1 MWLSNFAVF
10 VTELPVL
17 KFHCTLK
24 QHRIASSPTVLN
36 FDILMQKT
44 LQGFWFKTKIS
55 SSMTSA
61 GVARPSHG
69 LPWHFDFTFVKC
81 NQNLYEYRV
90 DIVNVISINT
100 IWPRAT
106 DSWFDSC
113 WMQFLTQ
120 CWDWQPDIRSSVH
133 LCPGCHASIF
143 WANQKISSPTMTN
156 EKPRDRGLNV
166 SLVIKLSFDWLHTT
180 HHPWIWFLIIL
191 LRLIWILVTD
201 ADDQVTPVSVHPPLE
216 WLFLALATIS
226 RQPVLFLFPWPN
238 FHNH

>member
-1 MWLSNFAVF
+1 
-10 VTELPVL
+10 
-17 KFHCTLK
+17 
-24 QHRIASSPTVLN
+24 
-36 FDILMQKT
+36 MQKT

-69 LPWHFDFTFVKC
+69 LLWHLDFTFVKC

-133 LCPGCHASIF
+133 LCPSCHASIF
-143 WANQKISSPTMTN
+143 WANQKVSSPTIDQWEASWQGAQCVTCYQVIIWLAPHHSPSLDMILDNFIAAYLNHCHGCWWPGHTSLCPPTSGVN
-156 EKPRDRGLNV
+156 WTVTEFFLHLPLLADSRFYSYFHGL
-166 SLVIKLSFDWLHTT
+166 IFT
-180 HHPWIWFLIIL
+180 II
-191 LRLIWILVTD
+191 
-201 ADDQVTPVSVHPPLE
+201 
-216 WLFLALATIS
+216 
-226 RQPVLFLFPWPN
+226 N
-238 FHNH
+238 

>member
-1 MWLSNFAVF
+1 MQVSLG
-10 VTELPVL
+10 
-17 KFHCTLK
+17 H
-24 QHRIASSPTVLN
+24 
-36 FDILMQKT
+36 LM
-44 LQGFWFKTKIS
+44 L
-55 SSMTSA
+55 
-61 GVARPSHG
+61 
-69 LPWHFDFTFVKC
+69 WHLDFTFVKC
-81 NQNLYEYRV
+81 NQNLYEYCV

-100 IWPRAT
+100 IWPQAT

-143 WANQKISSPTMTN
+143 WANQKLSSPVLTN

-180 HHPWIWFLIIL
+180 LHPWIWFLIIL
-191 LRLIWILVTD
+191 LRLILKLSRRLWWPLTL
-201 ADDQVTPVSVHPPLE
+201 VSVHPPLANDGV
-216 WLFLALATIS
+216 FLALATIS

>member
-1 MWLSNFAVF
+1 MN
-10 VTELPVL
+10 
-17 KFHCTLK
+17 KK
-24 QHRIASSPTVLN
+24 QLVA
-36 FDILMQKT
+36 
-44 LQGFWFKTKIS
+44 KIS
-55 SSMTSA
+55 TSMTSA
-61 GVARPSHG
+61 GVAWPSHG
-69 LPWHFDFTFVKC
+69 LLWHLDFTFVKS
-81 NQNLYEYRV
+81 NQNLYEYCG

-133 LCPGCHASIF
+133 LCPGCHASIL
-143 WANQKISSPTMTN
+143 WANQKMSSPTMTN

-191 LRLIWILVTD
+191 LRLIWLTRRLMARSHQSLSTHLWSDLASDGV
-201 ADDQVTPVSVHPPLE
+201 
-216 WLFLALATIS
+216 FLALATIS
-226 RQPVLFLFPWPN
+226 RHPVSFLFPWPN